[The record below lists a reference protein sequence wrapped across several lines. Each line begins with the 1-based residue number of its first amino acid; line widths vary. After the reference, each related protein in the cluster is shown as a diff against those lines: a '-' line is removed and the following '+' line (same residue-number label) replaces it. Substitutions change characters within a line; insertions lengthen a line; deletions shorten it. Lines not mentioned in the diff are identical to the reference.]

1 MHKGGRMLSKPKV
14 ATLVAEFLGTFT
26 LASAVLAVVTRESF
40 VFFPALV
47 AGLVL
52 LVMVLVI
59 GPISGAHINPAVTV
73 GLWTQRKIETVKAL
87 TYVVAQLLG
96 GYAAIQLAQWYQDTT
111 FAGIAGTSVDARTM
125 VAEAIGA
132 AVFGFG
138 IIVAVQRGYD
148 GARQAVAIGFS
159 LTLGI
164 LVASLGSNAIINPAV
179 AVGLNSVSV
188 SYLLAPV
195 VGMIA
200 GMTLYSSL
208 FVQPAKKKR

>member
-73 GLWTQRKIETVKAL
+73 GLWTQRKIESVKAF
-87 TYVVAQLLG
+87 TYIVAQLLG
-96 GYAAIQLAQWYQDTT
+96 GYAAMQLAQWYQDTT
-111 FAGIAGTSVDARTM
+111 FNGIAGDGDVRIM
-125 VAEAIGA
+125 VAEAVGA
-132 AVFGFG
+132 AIFGLG
-138 IIVAVQRGYD
+138 VIAAVQRGYD
-148 GARQAVAIGFS
+148 GAKQAVAIGFS

-164 LVASLGSNAIINPAV
+164 LVASLGSNAVINPAV

-195 VGMIA
+195 VGMVA
-200 GMTLYSSL
+200 GMALYTSL
-208 FVQPAKKKR
+208 FAQSAKKKR

>member
-1 MHKGGRMLSKPKV
+1 MLSKPRV
-14 ATLVAEFLGTFT
+14 ATLLAEFVGTFT
-26 LASAVLAVVTRESF
+26 LASAVLAVVTRETF

-73 GLWTQRKIETVKAL
+73 GLWTQRMIGSVRAL
-87 TYVVAQLLG
+87 TYIVAQLLG
-96 GYAAIQLAQWYQDTT
+96 GYAAIQLAQWYQNTT
-111 FAGIAGTSVDARTM
+111 FDGIAGTSVDVRIM

-132 AVFGFG
+132 AIFGLG
-138 IIVAVQRGYD
+138 IIAAVQRGYD
-148 GARQAVAIGFS
+148 GAKQAVAIGFS

-164 LVASLGSNAIINPAV
+164 LVASLGSNAVINPAV

-195 VGMIA
+195 VGMVA
-200 GMTLYSSL
+200 GMAVYTSL
-208 FVQPAKKKR
+208 FAQTVKKKR